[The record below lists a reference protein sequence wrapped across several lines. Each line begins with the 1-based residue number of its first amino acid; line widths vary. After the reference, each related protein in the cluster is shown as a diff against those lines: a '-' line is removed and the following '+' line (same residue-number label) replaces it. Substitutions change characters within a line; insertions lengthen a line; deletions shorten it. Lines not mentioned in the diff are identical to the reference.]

1 MKKAY
6 IYPNSNKKEA
16 TNPYLNDFI
25 NALSQNFEFINKY
38 SPSKS
43 GIIDLFKYLDKTD
56 IVFLHWIEDLPDK
69 KGGYLQG
76 ILFIILVFLIKIKKI
91 KIFYTLHN
99 KESHYPTNKAFKK
112 VIRKVI
118 HQNADY
124 IIFHSSEGLKLTHQI
139 KTTNI
144 KYIPHPLKNL
154 SSPEAPTKKEFDIII
169 WGSIRRYKGIDKF
182 LSFLEERNLLHK
194 YSILIV
200 GSIYPSEYEQYLM
213 KFNSEKIRIQ
223 NIFVNDNDLNILI
236 AKSSI
241 VLFTY
246 NESSVL
252 SSGALVYSISQ
263 GASVIG
269 PKTGAFLDLHNEGII
284 GTFNNYEDL
293 LTEID
298 QHLTNP
304 AKYLNKIPKY
314 IAENTWPLFGEK
326 ITKWIGL

>member
-6 IYPNSNKKEA
+6 IYPNSNKREV
-16 TNPYLNDFI
+16 TNPYLTDFI
-25 NALSQNFEFINKY
+25 NSLSSNFEFVNRNF
-38 SPSKS
+38 PSNS
-43 GIIDLFKYLDKTD
+43 GIFDLFKYINSVKV
-56 IVFLHWIEDLPDK
+56 VFFHWIEDLPDK

-76 ILFIILVFLIKIKKI
+76 LFFIFLIYLLKLKKI

-112 VIRKVI
+112 AIRKVI
-118 HQNADY
+118 HKNADY
-124 IIFHSSEGLKLTHQI
+124 VIFHSSEGLKLTHQI

-154 SSPEAPTKKEFDIII
+154 NNTGEPMQKEFDILI
-169 WGSIRRYKGIDKF
+169 WGSIRQYKGIDKF
-182 LSFLEERNLLHK
+182 LSFLEERSLLDK

-200 GSIYPSEYEQYLM
+200 GSIYPPDYEQYLM
-213 KFNSEKIRIQ
+213 RFNSERIKIQ
-223 NIFVNDNDLNILI
+223 NIFVSDNDLNILI
-236 AKSSI
+236 AKSRI

-284 GTFNNYEDL
+284 GTFNNYDDL

-304 AKYLNKIPKY
+304 EKYLDKIPSY

-326 ITKWIGL
+326 INKWIML